1 MKTTAESF
9 YEYISDT
16 GAGTLYYLARKSGSQ
31 NEFIFE
37 PLIIDT
43 KKKDLTIR
51 ILKRTMDHP
60 DFVAFPGTPEMFAFM
75 DEVGDV
81 GSSDNKQ

>member
-9 YEYISDT
+9 YECLDSV
-16 GAGTLYYLARKSGSQ
+16 GAGTLYYLTRKSGSQ
-31 NEFIFE
+31 NEYVLE

-60 DFVAFPGTPEMFAFM
+60 DFIAFPGTPEMFAFLK
-75 DEVGDV
+75 ETGDI
-81 GSSDNKQ
+81 GNSDNLK

>member
-9 YEYISDT
+9 YEWLDNV
-16 GAGTLYYLARKSGSQ
+16 GAGTLYYLTRKSGSQ
-31 NEFIFE
+31 NEYVLE

-60 DFVAFPGTPEMFAFM
+60 DFIAFPGTPEMFAFM
-75 DEVGDV
+75 DEMGHVD
-81 GSSDNKQ
+81 SSDNLK